1 MHSKFARNLGKLL
14 AFAEQRSIHVL
25 MYWLWR
31 TPEEQHTMYLNGVSN
46 CDGYETLSKHQL
58 GCAADIAVL
67 IDGKI
72 DWKYRNEYEILGAYW
87 ETLGGTWG
95 GRWKNPHDIYHFEM

>member
-1 MHSKFARNLGKLL
+1 
-14 AFAEQRSIHVL
+14 

-31 TPEEQHTMYLNGVSN
+31 TPEEQNTMFLNGVSN
-46 CDGYETLSKHQL
+46 CDGYKILSKHQL

-67 IDGKI
+67 KDGKI
-72 DWKYRNEYEILGAYW
+72 IWKYCNEYEILGTYW
-87 ETLGGTWG
+87 ENLGGIWG